1 MKYFVVR
8 IYLYSWTFLWNTAW
22 FSLYNVPKYKVFQNI
37 ALRDLDLIK
46 YPGPCDL
53 CKNEIVQLPVVILC
67 SIDWSETD
75 GQIIV
80 IVMNSFYKG
89 LEQWLYI

>member
-37 ALRDLDLIK
+37 ALRDLDLINTL
-46 YPGPCDL
+46 DL
-53 CKNEIVQLPVVILC
+53 VIYAK
-67 SIDWSETD
+67 
-75 GQIIV
+75 
-80 IVMNSFYKG
+80 MK
-89 LEQWLYI
+89 